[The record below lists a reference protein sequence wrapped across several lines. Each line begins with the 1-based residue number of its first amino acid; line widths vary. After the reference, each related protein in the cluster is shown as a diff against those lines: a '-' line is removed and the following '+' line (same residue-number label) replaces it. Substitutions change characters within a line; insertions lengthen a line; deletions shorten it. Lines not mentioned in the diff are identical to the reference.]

1 MTAEVDMRAHK
12 VRVVVS
18 ESHEVS
24 VRLPSDFPR
33 GEAELTIVTEGDA
46 PVARE
51 RLGGWLDRL
60 LAKVPEA
67 PGLSLDATRR
77 ESIYE

>member
-1 MTAEVDMRAHK
+1 MANEVDMRAHK

-33 GEAELTIVTEGDA
+33 GEAELTIVAEGDA
-46 PVARE
+46 PAARE
-51 RLGGWLDRL
+51 PLSGWLERL
-60 LAKVPEA
+60 LAKIPEG

>member
-1 MTAEVDMRAHK
+1 MRAHR

-33 GEAELTIVTEGDA
+33 GEAELTITVF
-46 PVARE
+46 
-51 RLGGWLDRL
+51 
-60 LAKVPEA
+60 
-67 PGLSLDATRR
+67 
-77 ESIYE
+77 